1 MPDLRNEN
9 SNNEMIASINTN
21 AKEKEVLCPG
31 TPFYFDAVL
40 DRLLLN
46 LLLRQRESN
55 KTGGWYLQE

>member
-9 SNNEMIASINTN
+9 SNNEMIASIKTN

-46 LLLRQRESN
+46 LLVRQHYSI
-55 KTGGWYLQE
+55 KW

>member
-21 AKEKEVLCPG
+21 AKEKYVLCPG
-31 TPFYFDAVL
+31 MRFYFDAVL

-46 LLLRQRESN
+46 LLLRQRDSN

>member
-9 SNNEMIASINTN
+9 SNNEMIASIDTN
-21 AKEKEVLCPG
+21 AKEKDVLCPG

-46 LLLRQRESN
+46 LLVRQHYSI
-55 KTGGWYLQE
+55 KW